1 MCSQGTDVRERTS
14 ASTRPLRLSVV
25 VPIHDEV
32 DSLEFLHREIM
43 AAVGEIDGGLE
54 VLLVDD
60 GSCDGSL
67 EAIRKL
73 AALDDRV
80 RALSLGAHCGQ
91 SSALEAGFRAA
102 RGEILATLDGDLQN
116 DPADFSRLLEA
127 LEAADVV
134 NGVRNQ
140 RRDGWLRG
148 FSSRVANAFRNA
160 LTGES
165 VTDVGC
171 SIRVM
176 RGEFARDLPLYRGM
190 HRFLPTLM
198 RLRGARVIEIPVR
211 HRPRRFGRSK
221 YGVGNRL
228 FVGLLDTLA
237 VRWIQSRFVAYRA
250 EEFEKRE

>member
-1 MCSQGTDVRERTS
+1 VCDSGSDGHKGTQPPARK
-14 ASTRPLRLSVV
+14 PRLSIV

-32 DSLEFLHREIM
+32 DSLESLHREIM
-43 AAVGEIDGGLE
+43 AAVGEIEGGLE

-60 GSCDGSL
+60 GSRDGSL
-67 EAIRKL
+67 EGIRKL
-73 AALDDRV
+73 AALDTRV

-91 SSALEAGFRAA
+91 SSALEAGFDAS

-116 DPADFSRLLEA
+116 DPGDLPRLLEA
-127 LEAADVV
+127 LDDADVV
-134 NGVRNQ
+134 NGVRSQ

-148 FSSRVANAFRNA
+148 FSSRIANAFRNA
-160 LTGES
+160 LTRES

-171 SIRVM
+171 SIRVI
-176 RGEFARDLPLYRGM
+176 RSGFARGLPLYRGM

-198 RLRGARVIEIPVR
+198 RLRGARVIELPVS

-237 VRWIQSRFVAYRA
+237 VCWIQKRFVAYSA
-250 EEFEKRE
+250 EEFETRE

>member
-1 MCSQGTDVRERTS
+1 
-14 ASTRPLRLSVV
+14 LSVV

-32 DSLEFLHREIM
+32 DSLDSLHREIM
-43 AAVGEIDGGLE
+43 SAVGQTEGGLE

-60 GSCDGSL
+60 GSQDGSL
-67 EAIRKL
+67 ESIRKL

-80 RALSLGAHCGQ
+80 RAISLSAHCGQ

-116 DPADFSRLLEA
+116 DPADLPRLVEA
-127 LEAADVV
+127 LENADVV
-134 NGVRNQ
+134 NGVRSQ
-140 RRDGWLRG
+140 RMDGWLRG
-148 FSSRVANAFRNA
+148 FSSRVANRFRNA
-160 LTGES
+160 ITQES

-176 RGEFARDLPLYRGM
+176 RREFVKGLPLYRGM

-198 RLRGARVIEIPVR
+198 RLRGARVMEIPVN
-211 HRPRRFGRSK
+211 HRPRRFGRSS

-228 FVGLLDTLA
+228 FVGFLDTLA
-237 VRWIQSRFVAYRA
+237 VRWIQSRFVAYRV
-250 EEFEKRE
+250 EEFERRE